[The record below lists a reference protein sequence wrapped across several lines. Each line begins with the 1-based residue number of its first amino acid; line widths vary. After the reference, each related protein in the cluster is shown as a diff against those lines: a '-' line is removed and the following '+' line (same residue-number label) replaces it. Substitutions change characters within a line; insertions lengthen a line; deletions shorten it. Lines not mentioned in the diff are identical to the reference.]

1 MKDSEQLKIAVKEK
15 YTKISQQSGSG
26 NTVSCCGSNTV
37 DYSVF
42 SEDYSKIEGY
52 NPEADLGLGCGLPTE
67 YAGLKQGDTV
77 VDLGSG
83 AGNDCFI
90 ARREVGDSGRIIGID
105 FAEAMVQKARENATK
120 LNYTNVEFH
129 TGDIEQIPLPN
140 ETADV
145 VVSNCVLNLVPDK
158 QKAFSETYRILKGGG
173 HFSISDVTTIGNLP
187 AEIREDMERYAGC
200 VAGVMEKEDYLSV
213 VKKAGFTNIT
223 VQKLRRI
230 EMPDEVLTACLN
242 TEELDSFRNSNQ
254 RIYSITLYAEKD

>member
-15 YTKISQQSGSG
+15 YTKISEQSGSG
-26 NTVSCCGSNTV
+26 KTVFCCGSDTV

-42 SEDYSKIEGY
+42 SEDYSKLEGY

-90 ARREVGDSGRIIGID
+90 ARREVGETGRVIGID
-105 FAEAMVQKARENATK
+105 FAEAMVQKARENASK

-129 TGDIEQIPLPN
+129 TGDIEQIPLPD

-158 QKAFSETYRILKGGG
+158 RKAFSETYRIQKKGG
-173 HFSISDVTTIGNLP
+173 HFSISDVITIGNLP
-187 AEIREDMERYAGC
+187 AEIRKDLELYAGC
-200 VAGVMEKEDYLSV
+200 VAGAMEKEEYLSV
-213 VKKAGFTNIT
+213 VKKAGFTNLT
-223 VQKLRRI
+223 VQKLRKI
-230 EMPDEVLTACLN
+230 EVPDEVLTAYLSA
-242 TEELDSFRNSNQ
+242 EELNSFHNSNQ
-254 RIYSITLYAEKD
+254 GVYSITLYAEKE